1 MEGVFAKVKGQGAV
15 YGLDT
20 DRWDEAIAGG
30 GESLYVETMDQWADG
45 HLYEFKSQV
54 REGAFHIQIRKIPK
68 THNLSGTNSQYQI
81 ETARI
86 EAQMLSEWM
95 KVIEVKLLLVQVEW
109 SRRDLHEV
117 QCMTFFQQ
125 TKIQSDLRDEES
137 PQGRKWNLNRTNIF

>member
-1 MEGVFAKVKGQGAV
+1 MDWT
-15 YGLDT
+15 LT
-20 DRWDEAIAGG
+20 DEIEAIAGG

-86 EAQMLSEWM
+86 EAKMWI
-95 KVIEVKLLLVQVEW
+95 KVVKA
-109 SRRDLHEV
+109 R
-117 QCMTFFQQ
+117 
-125 TKIQSDLRDEES
+125 
-137 PQGRKWNLNRTNIF
+137 